1 MNSQLWWFVARA
13 SGIVAWVLIT
23 ASVLWGLSV
32 SIRLTRSPKPAWML
46 DLHRFLGGLAVAF
59 TGVHLAGL
67 VADSYV
73 HFGPSEL
80 LIPFASA
87 WKPGPV
93 AWGIVAM
100 YLLLAVELSSLAM
113 RRLPRKLWHAV
124 HFSSYLIFALVTIH
138 MFAAGSEA
146 GDPALQWTALVS
158 VAAVGFLT
166 IVRILAPRRAAAQ
179 SVDAQSIEAQ
189 STEQSSA
196 PTRPTRAA
204 QLAALRQQLDDART
218 NTDSQARVPVG
229 ATSRSPGAPD
239 QPGPDTIDWTP

>member
-1 MNSQLWWFVARA
+1 VNPHLWWYVARA

-46 DLHRFLGGLAVAF
+46 DLHRFLGGLAVTF

-100 YLLLAVELSSLAM
+100 YLLIAVEFSSLAM

-124 HFSSYLIFALVTIH
+124 HFSSYLLFALVTIH

-166 IVRILAPRRAAAQ
+166 IVRMLAPRRAA
-179 SVDAQSIEAQ
+179 SPSPGKPG
-189 STEQSSA
+189 TPTA
-196 PTRPTRAA
+196 PSRAA
-204 QLAALRQQLDDART
+204 QLAALRQQLHDTRPNDDSRV
-218 NTDSQARVPVG
+218 RVPVG
-229 ATSRSPGAPD
+229 SVPRPAGAAD
-239 QPGPDTIDWTP
+239 HVGSDTID

>member
-1 MNSQLWWFVARA
+1 
-13 SGIVAWVLIT
+13 
-23 ASVLWGLSV
+23 
-32 SIRLTRSPKPAWML
+32 
-46 DLHRFLGGLAVAF
+46 
-59 TGVHLAGL
+59 
-67 VADSYV
+67 
-73 HFGPSEL
+73 
-80 LIPFASA
+80 
-87 WKPGPV
+87 
-93 AWGIVAM
+93 M

-166 IVRILAPRRAAAQ
+166 IVRILAPRRAIAQ
-179 SVDAQSIEAQ
+179 STDAQS
-189 STEQSSA
+189 SEQSSA
-196 PTRPTRAA
+196 PTQPSRAA

-229 ATSRSPGAPD
+229 AASRSPGAPD
-239 QPGPDTIDWTP
+239 QVGPDAIDWTP

>member
-1 MNSQLWWFVARA
+1 VNPHLWWYVARA

-46 DLHRFLGGLAVAF
+46 DLHRFLGGLAVTF

-100 YLLLAVELSSLAM
+100 YLLIAVEFSSLAM
-113 RRLPRKLWHAV
+113 RGLPRKLWHAV
-124 HFSSYLIFALVTIH
+124 HFSSYLLFALVTIH

-166 IVRILAPRRAAAQ
+166 IVRMLAPRRAA
-179 SVDAQSIEAQ
+179 SPSPGKPG
-189 STEQSSA
+189 TPTA
-196 PTRPTRAA
+196 PSRAA
-204 QLAALRQQLDDART
+204 QLAALRQQLHDTRPNDDSRV
-218 NTDSQARVPVG
+218 RVPVG
-229 ATSRSPGAPD
+229 SVPRPAGAAD
-239 QPGPDTIDWTP
+239 HVGSDTIDWTP

>member
-1 MNSQLWWFVARA
+1 MNPQLWWFVARA

-32 SIRLTRSPKPAWML
+32 SIRLTRTPKPAWML

-73 HFGPSEL
+73 QFGPSEL
-80 LIPFASA
+80 LVPFASA

-146 GDPALQWTALVS
+146 GEPALQWTALLS

-166 IVRILAPRRAAAQ
+166 IVRVLAPRRAAAQ
-179 SVDAQSIEAQ
+179 SAKKAG
-189 STEQSSA
+189 A
-196 PTRPTRAA
+196 PAEPSRAA
-204 QLAALRQQLDDART
+204 QLAALRQQLDDARV
-218 NTDSQARVPVG
+218 NDESEARVPVG
-229 ATSRSPGAPD
+229 AASRAAGNPD
-239 QPGPDTIDWTP
+239 QGGPDTITWTP